1 MEFFITTAL
10 NGLSYGLML
19 FMLSA
24 GLTLTFSM
32 MGVLN
37 FAHASFYML
46 GAYLGFSIAQRWDF
60 WAALVLA
67 PLAVGVLGALFE
79 RLCLRRVHA
88 LGHVPELLV
97 TFGLS
102 YIVLEIVQLVW
113 GRSALDFS
121 PPASLQGP
129 AFTLMHR
136 TGEGLGVV
144 WGAPPDGVCSSLA
157 DAALRVSCSPFPA
170 TRALMVVVALL
181 MLALIAALLTRT
193 RTGLVV
199 RAALTHPEMVNS
211 LGHDLPR
218 LYMLLFGA
226 GTGLAALAGV
236 VGGSTYLTEPAMAA
250 SMGAMVFVVVVVG
263 GLGSLGGAF
272 AASLLI
278 GLLQTAAAAA
288 DVSVLPGV
296 TLARL
301 APALPFVLMLAMLV
315 LRPQGLLG
323 RSSA

>member
-46 GAYLGFSIAQRWDF
+46 GAYLGFSIAQRWGF

-121 PPASLQGP
+121 PPPSLQGP
-129 AFTLMHR
+129 AFTLQRQPQARRLAVMGAHHQRRSPKLCIFIDQLFHNRCDVQCNVLPAGLLHR
-136 TGEGLGVV
+136 
-144 WGAPPDGVCSSLA
+144 D
-157 DAALRVSCSPFPA
+157 RVSLW
-170 TRALMVVVALL
+170 RHL
-181 MLALIAALLTRT
+181 
-193 RTGLVV
+193 V
-199 RAALTHPEMVNS
+199 RA
-211 LGHDLPR
+211 
-218 LYMLLFGA
+218 
-226 GTGLAALAGV
+226 
-236 VGGSTYLTEPAMAA
+236 
-250 SMGAMVFVVVVVG
+250 VFV
-263 GLGSLGGAF
+263 
-272 AASLLI
+272 
-278 GLLQTAAAAA
+278 
-288 DVSVLPGV
+288 GV
-296 TLARL
+296 
-301 APALPFVLMLAMLV
+301 PVC
-315 LRPQGLLG
+315 G
-323 RSSA
+323 RR

>member
-46 GAYLGFSIAQRWDF
+46 GAYLGFSIAHRWGF

-102 YIVLEIVQLVW
+102 YVVLEIVQLIW
-113 GRSALDFS
+113 GRSALDFRV
-121 PPASLQGP
+121 PALLQGP
-129 AFTLMHR
+129 AFTLVQR
-136 TGEGLGVV
+136 AGEGLGVV
-144 WGAPPDGVCSSLA
+144 WGAPPDGVCSLA
-157 DAALRVSCSPFPA
+157 DAALGVSCSPFPA
-170 TRALMVVVALL
+170 TRALMVVVSLL
-181 MLALIAALLTRT
+181 MLAVIAALLTRT

-218 LYMLLFGA
+218 LHMLLFGA
-226 GTGLAALAGV
+226 GAALAALAGV
-236 VGGSTYLTEPAMAA
+236 VGGSTYLTEPGMAA
-250 SMGAMVFVVVVVG
+250 SMGVMVFVVVVVG
-263 GLGSLGGAF
+263 GLGSLRGSF

-278 GLLQTAAAAA
+278 GLLQTAAVAA
-288 DVSVLPGV
+288 DVLFLPGV

-301 APALPFVLMLAMLV
+301 APALPFVLMLFMLV

-323 RSSA
+323 RRLG

>member
-46 GAYLGFSIAQRWDF
+46 GAYVGFSIAQSWGF

-67 PLAVGVLGALFE
+67 PLVVGVVGALFE

-121 PPASLQGP
+121 PPPSLQGP
-129 AFTLMHR
+129 AFTLVHR
-136 TGEGLGVV
+136 AGEGLHAV
-144 WGAPPDGVCSSLA
+144 WGAPPSGHLGYL
-157 DAALRVSCSPFPA
+157 LR
-170 TRALMVVVALL
+170 R
-181 MLALIAALLTRT
+181 
-193 RTGLVV
+193 GQ
-199 RAALTHPEMVNS
+199 E
-211 LGHDLPR
+211 
-218 LYMLLFGA
+218 GA
-226 GTGLAALAGV
+226 S
-236 VGGSTYLTEPAMAA
+236 VGP
-250 SMGAMVFVVVVVG
+250 G
-263 GLGSLGGAF
+263 GLGV
-272 AASLLI
+272 
-278 GLLQTAAAAA
+278 GLLRRAT
-288 DVSVLPGV
+288 DGVELGTLLLP
-296 TLARL
+296 
-301 APALPFVLMLAMLV
+301 
-315 LRPQGLLG
+315 
-323 RSSA
+323 

>member
-46 GAYLGFSIAQRWDF
+46 GAYLGFSIAQSWGF

-67 PLAVGVLGALFE
+67 PPAVGVLGALFE

-121 PPASLQGP
+121 PPPSLQGP
-129 AFTLMHR
+129 AFTLVHR
-136 TGEGLGVV
+136 
-144 WGAPPDGVCSSLA
+144 A
-157 DAALRVSCSPFPA
+157 
-170 TRALMVVVALL
+170 
-181 MLALIAALLTRT
+181 
-193 RTGLVV
+193 
-199 RAALTHPEMVNS
+199 
-211 LGHDLPR
+211 
-218 LYMLLFGA
+218 GA
-226 GTGLAALAGV
+226 GQQRGD
-236 VGGSTYLTEPAMAA
+236 
-250 SMGAMVFVVVVVG
+250 
-263 GLGSLGGAF
+263 
-272 AASLLI
+272 
-278 GLLQTAAAAA
+278 QRQHQQRHHHHQR
-288 DVSVLPGV
+288 
-296 TLARL
+296 AR
-301 APALPFVLMLAMLV
+301 
-315 LRPQGLLG
+315 G
-323 RSSA
+323 REG

>member
-1 MEFFITTAL
+1 MEFFITTLL

-46 GAYLGFSIAQRWDF
+46 GAYVGFSIAQAWGF

-67 PLAVGVLGALFE
+67 PLAVGMAGALFE
-79 RLCLRRVHA
+79 RFCLRRVHV

-121 PPASLQGP
+121 PPPSLQGP
-129 AFTLMHR
+129 AFTLVHR
-136 TGEGLGVV
+136 AGEGLDAV
-144 WGAPPDGVCSSLA
+144 WGAPPDGVCNAA
-157 DAALRVSCSPFPA
+157 DAALQVSCSPFPA
-170 TRALMVVVALL
+170 TRALMVMVALL
-181 MLALIAALLTRT
+181 MLALIAGLLTRT

-226 GTGLAALAGV
+226 GTALAALAGV

-278 GLLQTAAAAA
+278 GVLQTAAAAA
-288 DVSVLPGV
+288 DVAVLPGV

-301 APALPFVLMLAMLV
+301 APALPFVLMLLMLV

-323 RSSA
+323 RPSA

>member
-46 GAYLGFSIAQRWDF
+46 GAYMGFSIAQSWGF

-67 PLAVGVLGALFE
+67 PLAVGLLGALFE

-121 PPASLQGP
+121 PPPSLQGP
-129 AFTLMHR
+129 AFTLVYR
-136 TGEGLGVV
+136 AGEGLGVV

-157 DAALRVSCSPFPA
+157 DVALLASCSPFPA
-170 TRALMVVVALL
+170 TRALMMVVALL

-226 GTGLAALAGV
+226 GTALAALAGV

-263 GLGSLGGAF
+263 GLGSLSGAF

-278 GLLQTAAAAA
+278 GVLQTAAAAA
-288 DVSVLPGV
+288 DLTVLPGV

-301 APALPFVLMLAMLV
+301 APALPFVLMLLMLV

-323 RSSA
+323 RPPA

>member
-1 MEFFITTAL
+1 MEFFLITTL

-46 GAYLGFSIAQRWDF
+46 GAYLGFSIAQVCGF
-60 WAALVLA
+60 WAALLLA

-79 RLCLRRVHA
+79 RWCLRRVHA

-97 TFGLS
+97 TFGFS
-102 YIVLEIVQLVW
+102 YVVLEVVQLVW
-113 GRSALDFS
+113 GRAALDFQ
-121 PPASLQGP
+121 PALTLQGP
-129 AFTLMHR
+129 AFTLVQQ
-136 TGEGLGVV
+136 TGEGLRWV
-144 WGAPPDGVCSSLA
+144 WGAVPQGLCGTSGAVA
-157 DAALRVSCSPFPA
+157 VSCSPFPA
-170 TRALMVVVALL
+170 TRALMVLVALL
-181 MLALIAALLTRT
+181 MLAVIATVLTRT
-193 RTGLVV
+193 RTGLVI

-218 LYMLLFGA
+218 LYMLLFGVGSA
-226 GTGLAALAGV
+226 LAALAGV
-236 VGGSTYLTEPAMAA
+236 VGGSTYLTEPGMAA
-250 SMGAMVFVVVVVG
+250 SMGALVFVVAVVG

-278 GLLQTAAAAA
+278 GLLQTAAVSL
-288 DVSVLPGV
+288 DVSLLPGV

-301 APALPFVLMLAMLV
+301 APVLPFALMLAVVV

-323 RSSA
+323 RPSA

>member
-1 MEFFITTAL
+1 MEFFITTVL

-46 GAYLGFSIAQRWDF
+46 GAYLGFSIAQTWGF

-121 PPASLQGP
+121 PPASLQGA
-129 AFTLMHR
+129 AFTLVHR
-136 TGEGLGVV
+136 AGEGLSVV
-144 WGAPPDGVCSSLA
+144 LGAPPNAVCSNLA

-226 GTGLAALAGV
+226 GTALAALAGG
-236 VGGSTYLTEPAMAA
+236 VGGSTYLPDPAMAA

-263 GLGSLGGAF
+263 GLGSLSGAF

-301 APALPFVLMLAMLV
+301 APALPFVLMLLMLV

-323 RSSA
+323 RPPA

>member
-46 GAYLGFSIAQRWDF
+46 GAYLGFSIAQSWGF

-102 YIVLEIVQLVW
+102 YVVLEIVQLVW

-129 AFTLMHR
+129 AFTLVHR
-136 TGEGLGVV
+136 AGEGLGFV
-144 WGAPPDGVCSSLA
+144 WGAPPDGVCSSLV

-170 TRALMVVVALL
+170 TRALMVLVALL

-226 GTGLAALAGV
+226 GTALAALAGV

-288 DVSVLPGV
+288 DVAVLPGV

-301 APALPFVLMLAMLV
+301 APALPFVLMLLMLV

-323 RSSA
+323 RPSA

>member
-46 GAYLGFSIAQRWDF
+46 GAYVGFSIAQSWGF
-60 WAALVLA
+60 WVALVLA
-67 PLAVGVLGALFE
+67 PLVVGVLGALFE

-102 YIVLEIVQLVW
+102 YIVLEVVQLVW

-121 PPASLQGP
+121 PPPSLQGP
-129 AFTLMHR
+129 AFTLVHR
-136 TGEGLGVV
+136 AGEGLGVV
-144 WGAPPDGVCSSLA
+144 WGAPPVGVCSSLA
-157 DAALRVSCSPFPA
+157 DAALQASCSPFPA

-211 LGHDLPR
+211 LGHDLLR

-226 GTGLAALAGV
+226 GTALAALAGV
-236 VGGSTYLTEPAMAA
+236 VGGSAYLTEPAMAA

-263 GLGSLGGAF
+263 GLGSLSGAF

-288 DVSVLPGV
+288 DVAVLPGV

-301 APALPFVLMLAMLV
+301 APALPFVLMLLMLV

-323 RSSA
+323 RPPA

>member
-1 MEFFITTAL
+1 MEFLITTAL

-46 GAYLGFSIAQRWDF
+46 GAYLGFSITRSMGF

-67 PLAVGVLGALFE
+67 PLAVGAAGALFE
-79 RLCLRRVHA
+79 RLVLRRVHA

-129 AFTLMHR
+129 AFTLVHR
-136 TGEGLGVV
+136 AGEGLNAV
-144 WGAPPDGVCSSLA
+144 WGAPPAGVCSGLA
-157 DAALRVSCSPFPA
+157 DAALQVACSPFPA
-170 TRALMVVVALL
+170 TRALMVLVALL

-218 LYMLLFGA
+218 LYMLLFGV
-226 GTGLAALAGV
+226 GTALAALAGV

-278 GLLQTAAAAA
+278 GVLQTAAATA
-288 DVSVLPGV
+288 DVSVVPGV
-296 TLARL
+296 ALARL
-301 APALPFVLMLAMLV
+301 APALPFVLMLLVLV

-323 RSSA
+323 RPSA

>member
-46 GAYLGFSIAQRWDF
+46 GAYMGFSIAQSWGF

-67 PLAVGVLGALFE
+67 PLVVGVLGALFE

-102 YIVLEIVQLVW
+102 YVVLEIVQLVW

-121 PPASLQGP
+121 PPPSLQGP
-129 AFTLMHR
+129 AFTLVYR
-136 TGEGLGVV
+136 AGEGLGVV

-157 DAALRVSCSPFPA
+157 AAALQASCSPFPA

-226 GTGLAALAGV
+226 GTALAALAGV

-263 GLGSLGGAF
+263 GLGSLTGAF

-278 GLLQTAAAAA
+278 GVLQTAAAAA
-288 DVSVLPGV
+288 DVSLVPGV

-301 APALPFVLMLAMLV
+301 APALPFVLMLLMLV

-323 RSSA
+323 RPPA